1 MAALEFVELSERV
14 RIPLATQ
21 NFYLRKNQYLVVSI

>member
-14 RIPLATQ
+14 QIPLATQ
-21 NFYLRKNQYLVVSI
+21 NFYLRKNPVISI